1 MPKDA
6 VIEIPEDQLVSPT
19 SRAAQAPKTHYR
31 LDGLAITIDGKVTK
45 TKIFEFLKL
54 DPSDYSDLTMTAEE
68 AEMVTRSLRHL
79 STGLNAIVPIF
90 CGGEEKCVFKQIC
103 PFIKIGKPP
112 VLRPCYVEKQ
122 LITTWTVTYMEE
134 FQVDPSNLS
143 EMSLIMELAELDIY
157 DWRATFQLHKGS
169 GPTMLQEQMVAVDE
183 NGRPIYNK
191 VIHQAWEVKE
201 RIKRRKMQV
210 LESLVGTR
218 REKYKRD
225 AALKRT
231 NSDDPS
237 NEYANLRARLDNL
250 TKMNLTAAGLEEGH
264 GAEN

>member
-1 MPKDA
+1 MSKDA
-6 VIEIPEDQLVSPT
+6 VEIPADQLVAPT

-31 LDGLAITIDGKVTK
+31 LDGLAITTEGKVTQ
-45 TKIFEFLKL
+45 TRIFEFLKL
-54 DPSDYSDLTMTAEE
+54 DPNDYSDLTMTAEE
-68 AEMVTRSLRHL
+68 AETVTRSLRHL

-90 CGGEEKCVFKQIC
+90 CGGEEKCPFKKIC

-122 LITTWTVTYMEE
+122 LITAWTVAYMEE
-134 FQVDPSNLS
+134 FAVDPSNLS
-143 EMSLIMELAELDIY
+143 EMSLVMELAELDIY

-169 GPTMLQEQMVAVDE
+169 GPSMLQDQMVAVDE
-183 NGRPIYNK
+183 SGNPIFNK

-231 NSDDPS
+231 NNDDPS
-237 NEYANLRARLDNL
+237 NEYANLRARLENM
-250 TKMNLTAAGLEEGH
+250 TKMNRDMAGLEER
-264 GAEN
+264 ENL

>member
-1 MPKDA
+1 M
-6 VIEIPEDQLVSPT
+6 
-19 SRAAQAPKTHYR
+19 
-31 LDGLAITIDGKVTK
+31 AITVEGKLTQ

-54 DPSDYSDLTMTAEE
+54 DPSDYSDLTMTAAE
-68 AEMVTRSLRHL
+68 AETVTRSLRHL

-90 CGGEEKCVFKQIC
+90 CGGEEKCPFKSIC

-122 LITTWTVTYMEE
+122 LITTWTVAYMEE
-134 FQVDPSNLS
+134 FNVEPSNLS

-169 GPTMLQEQMVAVDE
+169 GPTMLQDQMVAVDE
-183 NGRPIYNK
+183 NGTPIFNK

-231 NSDDPS
+231 NNEDPS
-237 NEYANLRARLDNL
+237 NEYANLRSRLEKVAN
-250 TKMNLTAAGLEEGH
+250 MNKQMAGLEEADGEN
-264 GAEN
+264 AE